1 MIRKVMQ
8 KFLPGLSSHTFFFF
22 VGHATQH
29 ELRDGLRFVTKERE
43 IIAWRRRGK
52 KHGMDIDEI
61 IRLLMVDKQ
70 MLSLNFMH
78 QVCSSS

>member
-8 KFLPGLSSHTFFFF
+8 KFLPGLSSHTFFF